1 MTYRVVPVSE
11 LMTYEFDMIEAGFE
25 ALHDDV
31 LTSIAPQG
39 DVPVLREQLQ
49 SGDYV
54 LLCKSPVLP
63 LLHRKKNTEDKQVWC
78 INEKARPAVDKAVQN
93 ALQHCINAAQEKEQ
107 ASKEATPVPLTNDP
121 VAEYEP
127 EPVQLARNTSPP
139 KADFEY
145 CFEVGCSDHSF
156 VTNVCC
162 SFALSRSTHESTISH
177 WEKTTTPRGTR
188 YTATAF
194 EDEPRKLLAT
204 LGPMQLG
211 ISCSPVQLHKVGSQ
225 HVKEAFIPVVPA
237 VQFGPRLGLPTVGYY
252 YHFLHNTL
260 IQEYKIVG
268 RGNWSFFA
276 THSNAHHLDSEAGA
290 NKYQSAILLYW
301 QRDGQK
307 VSGQSLLYTL
317 APLTYEQLHAVTP
330 EWLAQYAVSID
341 PAKLLELQHST
352 TSDQTPQ
359 SRQLERPET
368 PPATLNHPRHVHY
381 SLNERYLISGQL
393 KSINTPSLLEDD
405 MIVVNLRDLSG
416 TGQALP
422 C

>member
-11 LMTYEFDMIEAGFE
+11 LMTYEFEMIEAGFE
-25 ALHDDV
+25 ALDDDV
-31 LTSIAPQG
+31 LKSIAADG

-49 SGDYV
+49 SGEYV
-54 LLCKSPVLP
+54 LLCKAPVLP
-63 LLHRKKNTEDKQVWC
+63 LLCRKKNEADKLVWM
-78 INEKARPAVDKAVQN
+78 INEKARSAVDKAVRH
-93 ALQHCINAAQEKEQ
+93 ALQECINAAEAKQQ
-107 ASKEATPVPLTNDP
+107 ANPHQVSASADDPL
-121 VAEYEP
+121 AEYEP
-127 EPVQLARNTSPP
+127 EPVQLSRHSTPP
-139 KADFEY
+139 KAEY
-145 CFEVGCSDHSF
+145 EYAFDVACSDASF

-301 QRDGQK
+301 QRDGQD
-307 VSGQSLLYTL
+307 VIGQSLLYTL
-317 APLTYEQLHAVTP
+317 TPLTYEQLHAVTP
-330 EWLAQYAVSID
+330 EWLAQHAVSID
-341 PAKLLELQHST
+341 PAKLLEIQHST
-352 TSDQTPQ
+352 TSDQAPQ